1 MAVRRQRTQVFNQP
15 VGIVQ
20 TRAGAQEVAGSISR
34 AANTMAQL
42 AYQDAADE
50 AQKKGIE
57 LAQAVEE
64 KGLRTINPE
73 TGKPEAYK
81 APSTFGQIAAESYQR
96 VIDKRFEDSMNTELR
111 LKAQEISLK
120 FPFAPEAYDEAMDSY
135 ISEMSKNAQG
145 KYKSYIE
152 TTGSKYLALT
162 KLNITE
168 RIATKAREDAAKS
181 IGVSVDAAA
190 DDAYTLARAG
200 GYKAREGE
208 EQSET
213 DAIVSREVANT
224 VNGINSGLVDVGS
237 DVVAK
242 QKINEAIARGAVEH
256 LMSRTYSSLERN
268 AIELAIRTRGEVIGA
283 VPTDLRDDLKELLK
297 YVEPSNIERVLSHSS
312 TVAADYNAVEQD
324 MAEILKDQLAE
335 KSRASE
341 LQFSDSLL
349 DFGTQA
355 TGFATLGFSFENP
368 SAISSVIGKTNDL
381 YNAIKD
387 AEEARFKADQTYTRA
402 EFESNLKD
410 ARQEA
415 LRPFLIQAAAQG
427 NVEEFRIAFNTR
439 NPEDMANLTAEQKQ
453 VINDIYKSDMFN
465 AREDIGFVREV
476 LSASKN
482 DLRIAAER
490 EKFRFEISESIT
502 EAGVL
507 AETGGLSDEAF
518 NSLVN
523 DVKNS
528 IGPNKLTADQAE
540 SEINRLTKQR
550 ALGLVES
557 FARFASSRDLNN
569 LAIYIDSGGQR
580 TEGMSEDIINAGNN
594 ILERTEAGQRDAVVS
609 KINGLKSTVAA
620 EEKELED
627 AINLRNNQKR
637 ILSGNGDVNN
647 KDDRQYSQDILDN
660 KDIDLGQFNTF
671 DPTLKTTVISLMR
684 SAAPQGYIDQ
694 MDKLASGL
702 PIENADSYLDL
713 FAILSND
720 PTKTGLF
727 INRFGDALDQKTIE
741 LLNDAN
747 SIRTT
752 IGGNANEIIT
762 TLVERQNDPKSS
774 VQMDLVLGD
783 KTPTEYATDYFG
795 GDQIIGTELS
805 ASVEYLA
812 RSGKSK
818 KQINARLETL
828 KDQHYPKST
837 YIVDPR
843 FPVGSIKRSRYALEK
858 QFPDEEE
865 RKAFIAAV
873 ESNLPSDYSLDP
885 NLSQL
890 PEQFVSPEERRAE
903 QKKVYLAPD
912 ESTAGV
918 LYFSYFVDENEELR
932 PLIFEK
938 DGISMWP
945 TFSKKDISDYYKKK
959 EAENKA
965 ELDALEQ
972 KQSKGFALQK
982 KIRDMDP
989 SISAFTRGLGAGGL

>member
-1 MAVRRQRTQVFNQP
+1 MAVIRQRTQVFNQP

-20 TRAGAQEVAGSISR
+20 TRAGAQEVGGAISR
-34 AANTMAQL
+34 AANTMSQL
-42 AYQDAADE
+42 AYRDAADE

-81 APSTFGQIAAESYQR
+81 APSTFGQIAAEAYQS

-135 ISEMSKNAQG
+135 ISEMSENAQG

-152 TTGSKYLALT
+152 TTGTKYLALT

-168 RIATKAREDAAKS
+168 RVSTKAREDAAKS
-181 IGVSVDAAA
+181 IGVSVDASA
-190 DDAYTLARAG
+190 DNAYTLARAG
-200 GYKAREGE
+200 GYKARENE

-213 DAIVSREVANT
+213 DVILNREITNT
-224 VNGINSGLVDVGS
+224 VNGINSGLVNVGS
-237 DVVAK
+237 DTIAK

-256 LMSRTYSSLERN
+256 LMSKTYSSLERN
-268 AIELAIRTRGEVIGA
+268 AIELAIRTRGEVTGA
-283 VPTDLRDDLKELLK
+283 VPPDLKDDLKELLK
-297 YVEPSNIERVLSHSS
+297 YVEPSNVERVLSHSS
-312 TVAADYNAVEQD
+312 TVAADYNAVERD
-324 MAEILKDQLAE
+324 IAEVLKDDLAQ
-335 KSRASE
+335 KSRVSE

-368 SAISSVIGKTNDL
+368 VAISSVINQTNDL
-381 YNAIKD
+381 YNTIKD
-387 AEEARFKADQTYTRA
+387 AEEARFKADQSYTKA

-427 NVEEFRIAFNTR
+427 NVEEFRVAFNTR

-465 AREDIGFVREV
+465 AGEDIGFVREV

-490 EKFRFEISESIT
+490 EKFRFEISQSIT

-507 AETGGLSDEAF
+507 AETGGLSDKAF
-518 NSLVN
+518 DNLVKT
-523 DVKNS
+523 VKNS
-528 IGPNKLTADQAE
+528 IGSNKLTADQAE

-557 FARFASSRDLNN
+557 FARFSTSRDLNN
-569 LAIYIDSGGQR
+569 LATYIDSGGKR
-580 TEGMSEDIINAGNN
+580 TEGMSEDIINAGNT
-594 ILERTEAGQRDAVVS
+594 ILERTKDAEDKSKIRDSVVS

-627 AINLRNNQKR
+627 AIELKNNQKR
-637 ILSGNGDVNN
+637 ILSGGGNVNDK
-647 KDDRQYSQDILDN
+647 KDREYSQDILDN
-660 KDIDLGQFNTF
+660 KSIDIGQFNTF

-684 SAAPQGYIDQ
+684 TAAPQGYIDE

-702 PIENADSYLDL
+702 DIKNADTYLDL

-727 INRFGDALDQKTIE
+727 INRFGDALDQKTVE

-747 SIRTT
+747 SIRTV

-774 VQMDLVLGD
+774 IQMDLVLGD
-783 KTPTEYATDYFG
+783 KTPTEYATAYFG

-805 ASVEYLA
+805 SSVEYLA
-812 RSGKSK
+812 RSGKSA
-818 KQINARLETL
+818 KQINARLKTL
-828 KDQHYPKST
+828 KDQHYPEST
-837 YIVDPR
+837 HIVDPR
-843 FPVGSIKRSRYALEK
+843 FPAGSIKRSRYALEK
-858 QFPDEEE
+858 QFPEEDE
-865 RKAFIAAV
+865 RKAFVASV
-873 ESNLPSDYSLDP
+873 E
-885 NLSQL
+885 SQL
-890 PEQFVSPEERRAE
+890 PSGYALIPNLDAE
-903 QKKVYLAPD
+903 DKKVFLAPD

-938 DGISMWP
+938 NGVSTWP
-945 TFSKKDISDYYKKK
+945 TFSKKDIKDYYKKK

-965 ELDALEQ
+965 ELDTLEQ
-972 KQSKGFALQK
+972 KQSKGFALQQ

>member
-42 AYQDAADE
+42 AYRDAADE

-168 RIATKAREDAAKS
+168 RVATKAREDAAKS
-181 IGVSVDAAA
+181 IGVSVDAAV

-224 VNGINSGLVDVGS
+224 VNGINSGLVNVGS

-256 LMSRTYSSLERN
+256 LMSRTYSSFERN
-268 AIELAIRTRGEVIGA
+268 AIELAIRNPEVMGA
-283 VPTDLRDDLKELLK
+283 VPPDLRDDLKELLK
-297 YVEPSNIERVLSHSS
+297 YVEPSNRERVLSHAS
-312 TVAADYNAVEQD
+312 TVAADYNAVERD

-335 KSRASE
+335 KSRVSE

-368 SAISSVIGKTNDL
+368 SAISSVISQTNDL

-387 AEEARFKADQTYTRA
+387 AERARAKADKTYTIA
-402 EFESNLKD
+402 KLESNLKD

-518 NSLVN
+518 NNLVN
-523 DVKNS
+523 NVKNS

-569 LAIYIDSGGQR
+569 LATYIDSGGQR

-594 ILERTEAGQRDAVVS
+594 ILERTEAEQRDAVVS

-627 AINLRNNQKR
+627 AIDLRNNQKR
-637 ILSGNGDVNN
+637 ILGGNGNVNQ
-647 KDDRQYSQDILDN
+647 KDDRKYSQDILDSTG
-660 KDIDLGQFNTF
+660 IDLGQFNTF
-671 DPTLKTTVISLMR
+671 SSGLKRTVISLMR
-684 SAAPQGYIDQ
+684 SSAPQGYIDEIN
-694 MDKLASGL
+694 KLASGL
-702 PIENADSYLDL
+702 EIKNADTYLDL

-783 KTPTEYATDYFG
+783 QTPTEYATDYFG
-795 GDQIIGTELS
+795 GDQIVGTELS

-818 KQINARLETL
+818 KQIDARLETL
-828 KDQHYPKST
+828 KDQHYPEST
-837 YIVDPR
+837 HIVDPR

-865 RKAFIAAV
+865 RKAFVASV
-873 ESNLPSDYSLDP
+873 E
-885 NLSQL
+885 SQL
-890 PEQFVSPEERRAE
+890 PSGYALIPNIDADE
-903 QKKVYLAPD
+903 KKVYLAPD

-932 PLIFEK
+932 PLIFETSRKGEK
-938 DGISMWP
+938 DQIWP

-972 KQSKGFALQK
+972 KQSKGFALQQ